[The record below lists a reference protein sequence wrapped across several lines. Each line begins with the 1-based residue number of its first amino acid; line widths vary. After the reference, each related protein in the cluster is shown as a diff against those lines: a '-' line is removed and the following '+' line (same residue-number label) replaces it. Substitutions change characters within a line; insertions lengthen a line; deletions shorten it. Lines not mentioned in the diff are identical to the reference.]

1 MYWAPEF
8 SYMIILI
15 PIFCLFV
22 QRDDIFNKV
31 ANLSRLDSCS
41 RMFTLIQSEQREY
54 YGMYHRSGFSQT
66 QYVPDHTEIEII
78 ASFGSAFQVH
88 MDESTC
94 DPLVITL
101 CLTMQNIHI
110 YILHIL
116 MVSSKV

>member
-1 MYWAPEF
+1 MYWA
-8 SYMIILI
+8 S
-15 PIFCLFV
+15 
-22 QRDDIFNKV
+22 
-31 ANLSRLDSCS
+31 
-41 RMFTLIQSEQREY
+41 
-54 YGMYHRSGFSQT
+54 
-66 QYVPDHTEIEII
+66 VPDHTEIEII

-116 MVSSKV
+116 MVSSKVSFSNVIVIAMAGRSQELRKGSILKSFSGDGAICA